1 MNKIFKPG
9 ITVLVFPLAIFA
21 QHGPGNNPRK
31 DTADSGGDS
40 HWASLQTLTKS
51 SPANAVSDGA
61 KAGGN
66 DQKSKVAAQA
76 ERKRQAAQSAKDFYT
91 NYPDHANAEEA
102 RKIEAIGELR
112 GVKEGDDA
120 QEKKAISI
128 AKTFRDNRGHSVNAR
143 TEVALA
149 MDRLELSRKIKARTV
164 ADRPTEKEKI
174 AEAVR
179 AELGHTPEL
188 HAYYAE
194 VARSADMFTAKRIA
208 ANLLQWP
215 AAPKVRAEAQAIMDR
230 DALLGQRLN
239 LRYTALDGSLIDLA
253 QTGGGV
259 TVVYAWAPSAGTEML
274 QSLTRYQNSVPPGV
288 QFVYLALGGSAKDVA
303 ALSATAPIKGRFSH
317 QTGVAVSAALRA
329 LKLTTVPYLFVLNKD
344 GHLAGF
350 GPVSEFT
357 GLLAL
362 AMR

>member
-1 MNKIFKPG
+1 
-9 ITVLVFPLAIFA
+9 
-21 QHGPGNNPRK
+21 
-31 DTADSGGDS
+31 
-40 HWASLQTLTKS
+40 
-51 SPANAVSDGA
+51 
-61 KAGGN
+61 
-66 DQKSKVAAQA
+66 
-76 ERKRQAAQSAKDFYT
+76 
-91 NYPDHANAEEA
+91 
-102 RKIEAIGELR
+102 
-112 GVKEGDDA
+112 
-120 QEKKAISI
+120 
-128 AKTFRDNRGHSVNAR
+128 
-143 TEVALA
+143 

-215 AAPKVRAEAQAIMDR
+215 AAPKVRTEAQAIMDR

-274 QSLTRYQNSVPPGV
+274 KSLTRYQNSVPPGV

-317 QTGVAVSAALRA
+317 QTGAAVSAALRA